1 MSENPL
7 LKLKGCGQSP
17 WYDNI
22 ERELILSGGLLR
34 LITEDGIVGL
44 TSNPSI
50 FQKAISEGP
59 EYDSTMEELV
69 ARGHGTAEV
78 LDALIIQDIGMAADL
93 LRPTFA
99 TTGTIDGYV
108 SIEVPASM
116 AFDTEATLRE
126 VERLRKAVDRPN
138 VFVKIPATKEGVPA
152 IQESISRGWS
162 INVTL
167 IFSLERY
174 REVMEAYLAG
184 LGTLVARRRAG
195 ESLPAPETVRSVAS
209 FFVSRVD
216 TSVDKLLEE
225 KARTGSPDGER
236 ERLLGLRGKAAVA
249 NAKMAYQDFLQVFQG
264 PRWEALEAV
273 GAKVQRPLW
282 ASTSTKNPDY
292 SDVLYV
298 DELVGP
304 DTVNTMPHN
313 TIDSYRDHGRPR
325 CDALTSDLE
334 GARRLLA
341 DLEAAGISM
350 AEVTA
355 QLESEGVKAFG
366 DAYDKLFQST
376 EEKRRVI
383 AARVGS

>member
-1 MSENPL
+1 MAENPL

-22 ERELILSGGLLR
+22 ERELILSGGLLQ
-34 LITEDGIVGL
+34 LITEDGIVGV

-50 FQKAISEGP
+50 FEKAISDSP
-59 EYDSTMEELV
+59 EYDSAMADLV
-69 ARGHGTAEV
+69 ARGQGTFEV
-78 LDALIIQDIGMAADL
+78 LDNIIAQDIGMAADL

-99 TTGTIDGYV
+99 TTGTVDGWV

-116 AFDTEATLRE
+116 AFDTKATMAE

-138 VFVKIPATKEGVPA
+138 VLVKIPATKEGVPA

-162 INVTL
+162 INITL
-167 IFSLERY
+167 IFSLQRY
-174 REVMEAYLAG
+174 REVMEAYVAG
-184 LGTLVARRRAG
+184 LETLVARRRAG

-216 TSVDKLLEE
+216 TAVDKLLEE
-225 KARTGSPDGER
+225 RARAASPDGER
-236 ERLLGLRGKAAVA
+236 ERLLGMRGKAAVA
-249 NAKMAYQDFLQVFQG
+249 NAKMAYEDFRRVFAG
-264 PRWEALEAV
+264 PRWEALEAA

-292 SDVLYV
+292 SDILYV
-298 DELVGP
+298 EELVGP

-325 CDALTSDLE
+325 CDAISTDVE
-334 GARRLLA
+334 GARQLLH
-341 DLEAAGISM
+341 DLEQAGISM
-350 AEVTA
+350 EQVTA
-355 QLESEGVKAFG
+355 DLEEEGVKAFG
-366 DAYDKLFQST
+366 DAYEKLFKST
-376 EEKRRVI
+376 EEKRARI
-383 AARVGS
+383 AAEVGS